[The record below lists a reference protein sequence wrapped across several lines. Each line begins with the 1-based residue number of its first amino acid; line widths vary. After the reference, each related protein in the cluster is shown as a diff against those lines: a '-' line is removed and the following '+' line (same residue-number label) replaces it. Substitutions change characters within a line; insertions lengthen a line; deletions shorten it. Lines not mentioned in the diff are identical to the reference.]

1 MKLGK
6 NISKILLVSVL
17 LSFISAVAY
26 GCKTEDIKT
35 GSDSTVSESVTETE
49 SQEHQLEI
57 KNYEGYA
64 FKILSLASIG
74 LDYAYSTNEENG
86 EVLNDA
92 IFRRNME
99 VEETYNVTI
108 SDVSSL
114 GDFNEVINSLRESIL
129 ANSDDY
135 DAAAGQIGWLSALI
149 SEKGLIGWD
158 GNEYLDMEKSC
169 WDATANES
177 MSIMKRHYF
186 LVGDISM
193 TYSNSTYVTF
203 FNKKLIGDYNLEDPY
218 KLVSDGKWTIDK
230 TYEMAKIAGDD
241 IDGNAVM
248 DVNDQ
253 WGLLFTAFT
262 NQMYSAGCDF
272 FKTNSEGIPEL
283 TMGTERFVATHQKL
297 VNLVYN
303 TKGVWSEGT
312 YVTNIFKDGRG
323 LLLHAIL
330 GNAQLFRDMTDD
342 YGIIPIAKKDE
353 AQEKYRT
360 YVYYGTT
367 GLVMPVTVSDISR
380 TGLIIQAMCENSIDT
395 IRAAYYDNIL
405 SYKLSRDD
413 ESVKML
419 DLIFATRGFDIGIMM
434 QIGDVEMDYI
444 KLYIDADKTKAA
456 NIVSFLAENELKY
469 TTALNALVESV
480 GK

>member
-17 LSFISAVAY
+17 LSFISAAAY
-26 GCKTEDIKT
+26 GCKTEENDA
-35 GSDSTVSESVTETE
+35 GDDGTVSETAASTET
-49 SQEHQLEI
+49 QEEKLEI
-57 KNYEGYA
+57 KNYDGYA

-74 LDYAYSTNEENG
+74 LDFAFSTEEENG

-92 IFRRNME
+92 IFRRNMG
-99 VEETYNVTI
+99 VEEAYNVTI
-108 SDVSSL
+108 SDISDL
-114 GDFNEVINSLRESIL
+114 GDFNEVINRLRECIL
-129 ANSDDY
+129 ADSDDY
-135 DAAAGQIGWLSALI
+135 DAAAGQTGWLSALI
-149 SEKGLIGWD
+149 SEKGLIAWD
-158 GNEYLDMEKSC
+158 GNEYLDTDKPC

-177 MSIMKRHYF
+177 MSILKRHYL

-218 KLVSDGKWTIDK
+218 KLVGDGKWTIDK
-230 TYEMAKIAGDD
+230 TYEMARAAGDD
-241 IDGNAVM
+241 LDGNSVM

-272 FKTNSEGIPEL
+272 FKTNTEGIPEL

-297 VNLVYN
+297 VDLVYN
-303 TKGVWSEGT
+303 TEGVWSEGT
-312 YVTNIFKDGRG
+312 YVSDIFKDGRG

-330 GNAQLFRDMTDD
+330 SNAQLFRDMTDD
-342 YGIIPIAKKDE
+342 YGIIPIAKMDE
-353 AQEKYRT
+353 AQEQYRS

-367 GLVMPVTVSDISR
+367 GLVMPVTVSDTSR
-380 TGLIIQAMCENSIDT
+380 TGLILQAMCENSTDT
-395 IRAAYYDNIL
+395 VRAAYYDNIL

-444 KLYIDADKTKAA
+444 YLYIDADKTKAA
-456 NIVSFLAENELKY
+456 NIVSFLAEKEYKY
-469 TTALNALVESV
+469 ATALDALVEAV
-480 GK
+480 GN